1 MLETLKPELEATLQA
16 NQVPFASFG
25 VTDANATRMQA
36 EIGTAGAAPLDEN
49 HIFRIASKVF
59 VDGVCPSY
67 LWSSPGKSN

>member
-36 EIGTAGAAPLDEN
+36 EIGTAGAAPLDGN
-49 HIFRIASKVF
+49 HIFRIA
-59 VDGVCPSY
+59 
-67 LWSSPGKSN
+67 